1 MKNRSKLNNLS
12 ALISEVEA
20 LDGKS
25 SPAPSAPVL
34 GAVFIDMAKLK
45 WIKVAQVR
53 PNGGYVYLAVGPHG
67 GCDVSMGAAA
77 VKESLIDR
85 VGEDLLYFPPGREA
99 NAAKALISRL
109 SKAAGGF

>member
-20 LDGKS
+20 LDGKGS
-25 SPAPSAPVL
+25 LAPSVPVR
-34 GAVFIDMAKLK
+34 GAVFIDMANLK

-67 GCDVSMGAAA
+67 GSDVSMGPAA
-77 VKESLIDR
+77 VKESFIDR

-109 SKAAGGF
+109 SKAAGSF